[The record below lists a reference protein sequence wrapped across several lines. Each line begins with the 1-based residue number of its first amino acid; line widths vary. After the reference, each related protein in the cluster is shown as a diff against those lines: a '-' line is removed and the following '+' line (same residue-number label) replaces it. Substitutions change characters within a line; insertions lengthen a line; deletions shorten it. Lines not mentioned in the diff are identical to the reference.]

1 MRARIHPQLRVF
13 AITATLVFSLLP
25 AATAQA
31 LPQFKQ
37 LPATVWGHTYIGSAP
52 KVGAKLNAQAPG
64 IKLEA
69 KSKFNVEYTN
79 FPDWAVKDMQA
90 ALNVWAA
97 NFQSDVPIEVTAT
110 WRRAANPD
118 ELGSAR
124 AVDLFGGFAG
134 APDPNLFYPS
144 ALANALAKKDLDK
157 RAKDIIITVNSEP
170 SVGSWDVRNDGTP
183 RATEFDL
190 QSVLIHELAHGLG
203 FLSNS
208 TYVSGLGLGLWEDPG
223 PTAYDAYIR
232 TPDNQRVSDLPSPSA
247 EFGRALRRTLIWS
260 GPLGKAANG
269 NISPLLYTPSQY
281 QGGSSVSHLD
291 EETFKASGKDAV
303 MTPNLG
309 PGETFHELGPLL
321 IAMMLDLRNKPE
333 IGIPAGVPSVVRN
346 PHAIVSDGSA
356 VITFDPPINARASQ
370 VSQYEIKIIQSN
382 KTLRTNTS
390 PAIVSGL
397 NNGTPYSFSISALAP
412 NGNSIP
418 VTTLLVTPQSAWP
431 ATILDAT
438 ADGKSPA
445 TATLNGKPLVIYS
458 DGKSGLIKIA
468 TWNGKSWLKSVLD
481 GNTNKDGRSSHP
493 MGGQI
498 SACVS
503 GIVGKQLLH
512 LFYVDQTD
520 KDLRYAKYDG
530 VKTQYEVVDGNG
542 PIVQPYQEAQRVRSK
557 SDVSVS
563 NACAVTTTSI
573 QVFYR
578 DESQGILL
586 GANRSLKAAAGSW
599 NYEIVDGEK
608 KTEGHTM
615 GDVAFHLSAVV
626 SGAKTYLLYDCVLDI
641 NSRNRATAGEIR
653 LASRTG
659 TSTSDW
665 RYQAFDTTGSDLMV
679 PGYQVTL
686 AKTPQG
692 LTAAWLVASSL
703 SIPKPVALRWTSI
716 SSETTTA
723 TVNNAVSDEFGLT
736 DGPLV
741 TDGTSLLFSCQERL
755 CALNLKALPKISLA
769 TQYQH
774 GDDARATWLLVGK
787 IRYAVSSVAGKVT
800 LMKG

>member
-1 MRARIHPQLRVF
+1 
-13 AITATLVFSLLP
+13 
-25 AATAQA
+25 
-31 LPQFKQ
+31 
-37 LPATVWGHTYIGSAP
+37 
-52 KVGAKLNAQAPG
+52 
-64 IKLEA
+64 
-69 KSKFNVEYTN
+69 
-79 FPDWAVKDMQA
+79 
-90 ALNVWAA
+90 
-97 NFQSDVPIEVTAT
+97 
-110 WRRAANPD
+110 
-118 ELGSAR
+118 
-124 AVDLFGGFAG
+124 
-134 APDPNLFYPS
+134 
-144 ALANALAKKDLDK
+144 
-157 RAKDIIITVNSEP
+157 
-170 SVGSWDVRNDGTP
+170 
-183 RATEFDL
+183 
-190 QSVLIHELAHGLG
+190 
-203 FLSNS
+203 
-208 TYVSGLGLGLWEDPG
+208 
-223 PTAYDAYIR
+223 
-232 TPDNQRVSDLPSPSA
+232 
-247 EFGRALRRTLIWS
+247 
-260 GPLGKAANG
+260 
-269 NISPLLYTPSQY
+269 
-281 QGGSSVSHLD
+281 
-291 EETFKASGKDAV
+291 
-303 MTPNLG
+303 MTPNFG

-321 IAMMLDLRNKPE
+321 TAMMLDLRNKPE

-346 PHAIVSDGSA
+346 PRAIVSDGSA

-370 VSQYEIKIIQSN
+370 VSQYEIKIIQSG

-390 PAIVSGL
+390 PVIVSGL

-431 ATILDAT
+431 ATILDST
-438 ADGKSPA
+438 ADGKSLA
-445 TATLNGKPLVIYS
+445 TATLNGKSLVIYS
-458 DGKSGLIKIA
+458 DGKSGLLKIA
-468 TWNGKSWLKSVLD
+468 TWSGKSWLKSVLD
-481 GNTNKDGRSSHP
+481 GNTTKDGRSSHP

-503 GIVGKQLLH
+503 GTVGKQLLH

-530 VKTQYEVVDGNG
+530 VKAQYEVVDGNG
-542 PIVQPYQEAQRVRSK
+542 PVIQPYQEVQRVRSK

-586 GANRSLKAAAGSW
+586 GANRSLKAAPGSW

-626 SGAKTYLLYDCVLDI
+626 SGTKTYLLYDSVLDI
-641 NSRNRATAGEIR
+641 NSRNRAIAGEIR

-659 TSTSDW
+659 TSTSNW
-665 RYQAFDTTGSDLMV
+665 VYQQFDTTGSDLMV

-692 LTAAWLVASSL
+692 LTAAWMMASSL
-703 SIPKPVALRWTSI
+703 SIPKPVALRWTMI
-716 SSETTTA
+716 SSETTTS
-723 TVNNAVSDEFGLT
+723 TVNNATSDEFGLT
-736 DGPLV
+736 DGPLA
-741 TDGTSLLFSCQERL
+741 TDGSSLLFSCQERL

-774 GDDARATWLLVGK
+774 GDEARATWLLVGK